1 MLQGVKRFS
10 FLLYPSAVSAWQPSH
25 QQSPDSQETL
35 APLPYAG
42 SLSSS
47 RLLEPIACLGKLG
60 NDFVFN
66 FEFAPF
72 F

>member
-1 MLQGVKRFS
+1 MLQDVKRFS
-10 FLLYPSAVSAWQPSH
+10 FLLYPSAALAWQPSH
-25 QQSPDSQETL
+25 QQPPDTQEAL
-35 APLPYAG
+35 ARPPSSG

-47 RLLEPIACLGKLG
+47 RLLKPIACLGKLG
-60 NDFVFN
+60 NDFVFD